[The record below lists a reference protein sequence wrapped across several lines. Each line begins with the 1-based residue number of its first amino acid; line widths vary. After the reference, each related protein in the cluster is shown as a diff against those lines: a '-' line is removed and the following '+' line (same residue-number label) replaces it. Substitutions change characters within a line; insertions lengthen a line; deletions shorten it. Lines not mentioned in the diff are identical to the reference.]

1 MKHDDG
7 QDDELQDKSLNSP
20 KHLDLQKSVGEIDD
34 KLSKKSQDDNQEDGV
49 AVTLNPEDK

>member
-7 QDDELQDKSLNSP
+7 QDDELQDKSLSNP

-34 KLSKKSQDDNQEDGV
+34 KLSKKSQDDSQEDGV